1 MSFNPY
7 ASTAGVLKNG
17 MAPGKEIGFKKEEKN
32 RIVGVTPIRP
42 ACIMPQYDLFL
53 KRETS

>member
-1 MSFNPY
+1 MSFNPH